1 MLLRSANVYRQI
13 YTPLNAQN
21 YSLEDAGRKN
31 FTTFKVLWKVSK
43 SYMFRQQ
50 GAILGESSRKKRM
63 QAQHA
68 NLSIVV
74 EESLSLI
81 EAMPLCCND
90 IAVFIT
96 A

>member
-1 MLLRSANVYRQI
+1 
-13 YTPLNAQN
+13 
-21 YSLEDAGRKN
+21 
-31 FTTFKVLWKVSK
+31 
-43 SYMFRQQ
+43 MFRQQ